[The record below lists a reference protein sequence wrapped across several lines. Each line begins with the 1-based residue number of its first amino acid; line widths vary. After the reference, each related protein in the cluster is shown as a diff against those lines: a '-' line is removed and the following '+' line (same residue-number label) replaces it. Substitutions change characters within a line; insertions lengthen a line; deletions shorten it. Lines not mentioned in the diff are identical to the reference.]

1 VRAAIVRTRFFKEE
15 GGFTLSEMMITIT
28 IMMIV
33 FFALYS
39 VFDASVRIFR
49 YGSNKVE
56 AVESAR
62 LGLERM
68 EREIRAAY
76 PVGTD
81 GHLFFSTNSILPTSN
96 PPKAMPTVDRIT
108 FGNELGAEGDGDG
121 IIDCPPP
128 PDPLPPDYNCEY
140 ITYKLTDD
148 ANGSSAQCLESPCD
162 LRRVNTANP
171 AAPGAPVVDNAVFPG
186 GLEFA
191 YLKSNGTPVRGVSTT
206 NPPCEGGVVL
216 STDPVCEGEIDKVRV
231 SVDILVRPGT
241 QNEARQRL
249 TTEID
254 LRNRQ

>member
-1 VRAAIVRTRFFKEE
+1 VRLVAIRARFLREE
-15 GGFTLSEMMITIT
+15 RGFTLPEMLVTII
-28 IMMIV
+28 IMMVV

-39 VFDASVRIFR
+39 VFDMSVRIFSF
-49 YGSNKVE
+49 GSNKVE

-68 EREIRAAY
+68 ERELRAAY

-108 FGNELGAEGDGDG
+108 FGNELGAEGQGDG
-121 IIDCPPP
+121 TIDCPAAN
-128 PDPLPPDYNCEY
+128 DCEY

-148 ANGSSAQCLESPCD
+148 ANGSTAQCTDSPCD
-162 LRRVNTANP
+162 LRRVNTSNP

-186 GLEFA
+186 GLQFA
-191 YLKSNGTPVRGVSTT
+191 YLKSDGTPVTGVSTT
-206 NPPCEGGVVL
+206 NPPCEGGAVL
-216 STDPVCEGEIDKVRV
+216 STDPVCEGEIDKVRI
-231 SVDILVRPGT
+231 SLEILVHPGT
-241 QNEARQRL
+241 QTEARQRL